1 MAGDQVNLMTI
12 FLLEFSDL
20 DSSNVLQ
27 ELLVSTD

>member
-12 FLLEFSDL
+12 FLLESSDL
-20 DSSNVLQ
+20 NSSNVLQ